1 MLDRLGFSDSCIAKR
16 SASHHGFVITMMTT
30 VDEIAA
36 SVVITTM
43 TDTVFFYLF
52 FIGDIHLSIII
63 IVISKHIILK
73 GSK

>member
-30 VDEIAA
+30 VDEVAA

-43 TDTVFFYLF
+43 TDTVF
-52 FIGDIHLSIII
+52 IGDTHLSIVIII

-73 GSK
+73 GSKYL